1 MPRGGDSGLR
11 QHRRQL
17 LFEFSECLK
26 TVTEVRNPTHLQ
38 LQAHHACH
46 QVIAHATS
54 LKGSIWDYTSSRS
67 LGVDA
72 GVEAWLVDRILSRD
86 LSVPVPPVHSP
97 VAANSGSST
106 AARPTQ
112 RSRSPRP
119 SSSTHPPQVVGGA
132 TLIQASGP
140 REAADDL
147 LQVFGIQGGQSE
159 QIALALLDFH
169 GVIDL
174 DWEESCSL
182 IGTLSREGIYIGC
195 LSFCRDP
202 STISHVHQY
211 GDQLAQEVQ
220 VTIPIIITPRRV
232 IRECR
237 SQTDW
242 CKSEFLD
249 QLPVG
254 RKFWVCFIDD
264 KWEIISDCRRVLGDS
279 QFVRLIHCNRGLRH
293 AIEQWEGPVKGSHQL
308 VIGSEFTLRIVQ

>member
-1 MPRGGDSGLR
+1 MLSQPRLFHCKTKGFAAACRMPRGGDSGLR

-159 QIALALLDFH
+159 QIAQRFWTSTGSSILIGRNRAHSLALCLEKASTSGVYPSAVIQAPFH
-169 GVIDL
+169 TCI
-174 DWEESCSL
+174 STL
-182 IGTLSREGIYIGC
+182 IS
-195 LSFCRDP
+195 
-202 STISHVHQY
+202 
-211 GDQLAQEVQ
+211 
-220 VTIPIIITPRRV
+220 
-232 IRECR
+232 
-237 SQTDW
+237 
-242 CKSEFLD
+242 
-249 QLPVG
+249 
-254 RKFWVCFIDD
+254 
-264 KWEIISDCRRVLGDS
+264 
-279 QFVRLIHCNRGLRH
+279 
-293 AIEQWEGPVKGSHQL
+293 
-308 VIGSEFTLRIVQ
+308 